1 MKKLIYLL
9 IMALPL
15 FLASC
20 NNDDMVMG
28 EETVE
33 VSFRAELPQ
42 VMGTRAASSLTVDKV
57 YCAVFEQGVEV
68 ANLRASVNVVEGQE
82 IKFTPRLIKGRTY
95 RVVFWAAKEGAYNVD
110 DMTAITRNPGKPE
123 ADYDAFTATTEIT
136 VMNTMTQAITLMRPL
151 AQLNMGV
158 TTEDWKGMTTLAMT
172 PTGITLSLNAKDT
185 FNALAGEAVGEDKE
199 ITYNLN
205 VSGEEFTCLD
215 NTYKKIAMCYV
226 MMDATQQADKT
237 NVDIRYTITDQ
248 KGAAIRSDVSIYAIP
263 LQSNY
268 KTNVVGG
275 LLTGTVTYTI
285 SLDSEWNTQST
296 DIYAVATA
304 EDLVQ
309 AFQSGGDVSLIADIA
324 IDGRLYVEAGTEVH
338 LDMNGQT
345 IESSADYVFVV
356 WKGGTLVIDGNGTVQ
371 TETPA
376 PVIFYPEGN
385 LVIENGTFIRNIP
398 EGYTGDATSM
408 FVGTKPGGWESTG
421 VTIKGGYFDGG
432 YYDSNAADV
441 EDILN
446 GTKEL
451 EETEDDITKR
461 GVSGDKNKVRVAL
474 KANAMKLFNR
484 SNNYF
489 KIYGGTFVGA
499 NPAWGDEG
507 CMLPTT
513 PAYLRPWSYYQG
525 PVLDGQKFN
534 ENGIVL
540 PEGYAITKG
549 TTEDGRPTYTVTYS
563 K

>member
-1 MKKLIYLL
+1 
-9 IMALPL
+9 MALPL

-324 IDGRLYVEAGTEVH
+324 IDERFYVQAGTEVH

-356 WKGGTLVIDGNGTVQ
+356 WEGGSLTIDGDGTVV
-371 TETPA
+371 TSTPA
-376 PVIFYPEGN
+376 SSLFYPAGD
-385 LVIENGTFIRNIP
+385 VIIENGTFIRNIP
-398 EGYTGDATSM
+398 EGYTGSIYSM
-408 FVGTKPGGWESTG
+408 FVGTKGDWESTG

-451 EETEDDITKR
+451 EETEDDIAKR
-461 GVSGDKNKVRVAL
+461 GKPGDSNKTRVAL

-525 PVLDGQKFN
+525 PVLDGQEFN

>member
-1 MKKLIYLL
+1 
-9 IMALPL
+9 MALPL

-68 ANLRASVNVVEGQE
+68 ANLRASVNVVEGEE

-248 KGAAIRSDVSIYAIP
+248 KGDAIRSDVSIYAIP

-275 LLTGTVTYTI
+275 LLTGTVTYTV

-324 IDGRLYVEAGTEVH
+324 IDKRLYVEAGTEVH

-461 GVSGDKNKVRVAL
+461 GVAGDKNKVRVAL

-525 PVLDGQKFN
+525 AVLDGQKFN